1 MHSGWRILWT
11 QESTK
16 LIIWFVVQHKSVSRF
31 AKLID
36 DAKNR
41 SERQQLPQNFVSEL
55 IDDEELA
62 AQKADARQGILLD
75 PSGNVPLKLYEVS
88 YESLDDIQ
96 NKADWNPQMHLT
108 NEEKEVVEA
117 KGTIL
122 LLG

>member
-1 MHSGWRILWT
+1 M
-11 QESTK
+11 
-16 LIIWFVVQHKSVSRF
+16 SRF

-88 YESLDDIQ
+88 YDSLDDIQ